1 MKCPEAVEWI
11 HRYLDGDLSEEEV
24 TRLKEHLRS
33 CDDCARTYDVLK
45 HLSDNLYQLPEVT
58 PKFSIVD
65 SILPRL
71 DEIDRARDE
80 EGSTLEVS
88 EAEVPLMKSIP
99 SRSKKERTPFWRT
112 RTAVPAALG
121 TAAAVIL
128 GIFIYQ
134 YQPETIPNAE
144 IAPASQQTQ
153 LKKDTQDSSSAGTE
167 VSSHVDPSAADSSVS
182 TPEDSAKQSSGLS
195 ADGVKKNPGAQSD
208 AKQGG
213 ADHAATRTEK
223 KDAAPPVSHKSD
235 TKTSGSP
242 EKTTTDGVKEFS
254 SQVTE
259 QDKSAASGSSGS
271 RSMDQKKVDG
281 TQTKQSGQDKSMVNK
296 DKSPENNQEKIPLAP
311 DNNGFMGIMSSSPIK
326 LSPDGKYVAE
336 VEQDHLKVYLNNAD
350 DRTLVS
356 DITLNGNWV
365 KGEWSEDSK
374 TFSYQTSLND
384 TVKDYTY
391 TVENNEDK
399 TNSTNS
405 SQ

>member
-45 HLSDNLYQLPEVT
+45 QLSDNLYQLPEVT

-88 EAEVPLMKSIP
+88 ETEVPLMKSIP

-144 IAPASQQTQ
+144 IAPTSQQTQ
-153 LKKDTQDSSSAGTE
+153 LKKDTQNSSSAGAE
-167 VSSHVDPSAADSSVS
+167 VSTQVDPGAADSDP
-182 TPEDSAKQSSGLS
+182 TPKDSSKQSSEPS
-195 ADGVKKNPGAQSD
+195 TDGVKKNAEVQGD

-223 KDAAPPVSHKSD
+223 EGAAPPVSHKSD
-235 TKTSGSP
+235 TKKSGSP
-242 EKTTTDGVKEFS
+242 EKTTTDGDKEFT

-259 QDKSAASGSSGS
+259 QDKSAASGSSGN

-281 TQTKQSGQDKSMVNK
+281 TQTKQSGQDKSVVNK
-296 DKSPENNQEKIPLAP
+296 DKSPEKTQEKIPLAP

-336 VEQDHLKVYLNNAD
+336 VEQDHLKVYLNNTD
-350 DRTLVS
+350 DRTLLS

-374 TFSYQTSLND
+374 TFSYQTSLDD

-399 TNSTNS
+399 TNSTNL